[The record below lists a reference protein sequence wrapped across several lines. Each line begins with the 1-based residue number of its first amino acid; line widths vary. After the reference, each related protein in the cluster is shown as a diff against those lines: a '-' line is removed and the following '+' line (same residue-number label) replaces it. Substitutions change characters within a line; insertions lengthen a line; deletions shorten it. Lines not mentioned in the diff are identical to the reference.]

1 MIRGSPA
8 RQGSADASM
17 HSKDSGVIA
26 DLQMED
32 ARPDQSQDDT
42 VKLEEGHQQAQPDEA
57 TPKTSTFTS
66 AIPAR
71 APAIVMDTKEM
82 RYAKVALSPF
92 LRIDPRLLRHLD
104 TVGSMSNEEYASWR
118 HGVVTNIKEI
128 IENESK
134 ENKVKESNE
143 VFCCG
148 NPHCFTALI
157 GLNAR
162 VERILPQIRK
172 LLQENPQRDAR
183 GRYTEI
189 DKAIVGFPKADQLMI
204 FGKLY
209 DGSLITPN
217 TQEELNRPM
226 DHVRSEQIYQRDLDA
241 TRSIRPGGNVQEG
254 LRARRDAPRNMT
266 LRLGPLDQ
274 RQTRSRSPQA
284 TPLTALYDPQQLQ
297 HIDSVLQKVASK
309 QKSMIED
316 DDPDFRLEG
325 RTEERTEGRA
335 RKHKVSES
343 DPFVSPSKRL
353 IKSPRLPTRDMQRF
367 QAPTSVHFRV
377 VSVEL
382 RVPSGWEFDLTDYRR
397 SSWRHLDDRV
407 IFSPPSSE
415 NGFYKQRFTVSL
427 PIDWEMYCKQGEK
440 DTADYPIYCNE
451 GAKTISKTLPI
462 GVTSYS
468 VRTLPR

>member
-1 MIRGSPA
+1 MTRGSPA
-8 RQGSADASM
+8 RQDSVDAST
-17 HSKDSGVIA
+17 HSKDSGIVA
-26 DLQMED
+26 DVRMED
-32 ARPDQSQDDT
+32 VQPDQSQDGT
-42 VKLEEGHQQAQPDEA
+42 VKFEEGHQQAQSDEA

-66 AIPAR
+66 AIPTR
-71 APAIVMDTKEM
+71 APATAVDTKDM
-82 RYAKVALSPF
+82 RYAKIALSPF
-92 LRIDPRLLRHLD
+92 LRIDRRLLRHLD

-118 HGVVTNIKEI
+118 HGVITDIKEI
-128 IENESK
+128 VENESK
-134 ENKVKESNE
+134 ENEVKESNE

-162 VERILPQIRK
+162 VERYLPQIRK
-172 LLQENPQRDAR
+172 RLQENPQRDAR

-189 DKAIVGFPKADQLMI
+189 DEVIGRLGLPKADQLMI

-217 TQEELNRPM
+217 TQEELNRPT
-226 DHVRSEQIYQRDLDA
+226 DHVRSEFVYQRDLGA
-241 TRSIRPGGNVQEG
+241 TRSVRPVGTVQEG
-254 LRARRDAPRNMT
+254 LRARRDAPRGMV
-266 LRLGPLDQ
+266 LQLGPLDQ
-274 RQTRSRSPQA
+274 RQSRSRSPQA
-284 TPLTALYDPQQLQ
+284 TPLTALYDPKQVQ
-297 HIDSVLQKVASK
+297 HLDSVLQKVASK
-309 QKSMIED
+309 QKSMIDD

-325 RTEERTEGRA
+325 IAEGRA
-335 RKHKVSES
+335 RKHKISEY

-353 IKSPRLPTRDMQRF
+353 IKSPRLPTRNMERF
-367 QAPTSVHFRV
+367 QAPTSVHFRMV
-377 VSVEL
+377 AVEL
-382 RVPSGWEFDLTDYRR
+382 RVPSGWEFDLKDYRR

-407 IFSPPSSE
+407 MYNPPTSE

-440 DTADYPIYCNE
+440 DTTDYPIYCNE
-451 GAKTISKTLPI
+451 GTKTISKTLPN